1 MLVTLIHLSF
11 ASLALQSISPTPIR
25 HFVEFE
31 IDRNGVRQKQE
42 GERGGGGGGGG
53 GGGVWEV

>member
-1 MLVTLIHLSF
+1 MLVTLIHVSF
-11 ASLALQSISPTPIR
+11 ASLALQSISPIPIR

-42 GERGGGGGGGG
+42 GERGGGGGG
-53 GGGVWEV
+53 VWEV

>member
-31 IDRNGVRQKQE
+31 IDCNGAE
-42 GERGGGGGGGG
+42 AGGGARRRRRGEGGC
-53 GGGVWEV
+53 VRKV